1 MFKKM
6 NMIISNGNPSQQQIF
21 INNANVTATANAL
34 KKNIPSSLNAPMILR
49 VHNVRGGCGSC
60 GK

>member
-21 INNANVTATANAL
+21 INNANATATANAL
-34 KKNIPSSLNAPMILR
+34 KKKIPSSLNAPMILR
-49 VHNVRGGCGSC
+49 VHNVRAGCGSC